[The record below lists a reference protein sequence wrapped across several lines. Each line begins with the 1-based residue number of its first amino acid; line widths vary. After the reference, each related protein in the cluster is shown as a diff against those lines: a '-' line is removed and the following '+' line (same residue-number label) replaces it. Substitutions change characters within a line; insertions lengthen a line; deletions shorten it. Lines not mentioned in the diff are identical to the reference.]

1 MGEYKW
7 TVSQMRRFA
16 EEYVN
21 NGGNAVRAMGF
32 VCPALA
38 ESSLQAN
45 AGDMLTRDEV
55 QREIRALR
63 TQTVMGTLTMEEK
76 RKFLADLVRANP
88 RSVMDGYSPLA
99 QSMTLTRKINES
111 GEVEERVT
119 VKIPDKLK
127 AIQLDSMLTG
137 ELRGNGDEVGEALA
151 PLADGLKALMGLATP
166 PPALPAPDP
175 LESIL

>member
-1 MGEYKW
+1 MGEIAP
-7 TVSQMRRFA
+7 QM
-16 EEYVN
+16 
-21 NGGNAVRAMGF
+21 
-32 VCPALA
+32 A
-38 ESSLQAN
+38 ESSLLAHGGEMV
-45 AGDMLTRDEV
+45 ARAEV
-55 QREIRALR
+55 QRELR
-63 TQTVMGTLTMEEK
+63 ELQAVSVVGVLTMEEK

-88 RSVMDGYSPLA
+88 RSVMDGNSHLV

-137 ELRGNGDEVGEALA
+137 ELKGNGDEVGEALA